1 MSRIALTA
9 TVAFTPPGG
18 RNRNRLRPA
27 HFGVTDFRLA
37 TPGGASSRCHR
48 PAPFPAPEG
57 GEDGFHF
64 APEVEPVE
72 LRYQLTHTGGLA
84 HSGTLEL
91 FTRHQKKPLW
101 TRALSGEELTA
112 GDHRLP
118 WDGRVAVC
126 EAFPDGVVTV
136 EHSPYKLKLTLQGSG
151 WAECPVAWTYF
162 HVLVDGLELELGD
175 PRVLAKARDR
185 DLAASLGRLPAPGQK
200 AEVRLVSNVFKTDT
214 HEMNDDTDFRHHR
227 AAWGNGPDIPIFA
240 RAWLKDSQGRRVDA
254 PRALGRVRFLW
265 DWEDEAEDVSRHAPR
280 ARAFLEQA
288 LNRQCSASRPRGDNA
303 HKDVGGKRGLPS
315 SAVFPKQRGYAP
327 QSRPREGV
335 FPFRVVPCRK
345 RGWAAYSEA
354 WTSGAFAG
362 RTGVLFQPSRIAGD
376 AWRVTVQ
383 LAYERRKDGGVAL
396 DVEDDAPLPAAVR
409 ASTGVFET
417 WREVHISRVVR
428 KHPSVS
434 GFSLAPVQ
442 EQFERA
448 FLRLVDRGGGVTD
461 VDAADYNR
469 RIAAAV
475 KRLPWE
481 GQAAIDP
488 TVDQY
493 AAGAHALT
501 FRTYAEF
508 RTEVKRLKRCDD
520 AALPRLLSKPEVDT
534 PVPDESA
541 YHRACKDWAKDIIV
555 KAFDEAPGRG
565 TPGILLLQFS
575 GLYNLERAPG
585 GVTVNGFSKDL
596 PSHDRTRCAVVQ
608 CGQATNYAS
617 NSNTLEQTI
626 AHEIG
631 HQLFL
636 PHAPF
641 PIHGKPTGAIA
652 TQHDQDGTDC
662 LMGYDYSMERRLCG
676 LCLLRLRGWN
686 KQMLNSDGSRN
697 AQP

>member
-1 MSRIALTA
+1 
-9 TVAFTPPGG
+9 
-18 RNRNRLRPA
+18 
-27 HFGVTDFRLA
+27 
-37 TPGGASSRCHR
+37 
-48 PAPFPAPEG
+48 
-57 GEDGFHF
+57 
-64 APEVEPVE
+64 VEPVE
-72 LRYQLTHTGGLA
+72 LRYHLTSTAGLA
-84 HSGTLEL
+84 RTGRLEL
-91 FTRHQKKPLW
+91 FTRHRKEPLW
-101 TRALSGEELTA
+101 TRELSAEELTA
-112 GDHRLP
+112 GEHRLP

-126 EAFPDGVVTV
+126 EAFPDGVITV

-162 HVLVDGLELELGD
+162 HVLVDAIELELGD

-185 DLAASLGRLPAPGQK
+185 ELAASLGRLPAPGQK
-200 AEVRLVSNVFKTDT
+200 AEVRLVGNVFKTSLE
-214 HEMNDDTDFRHHR
+214 EMEDDTDFKHHR

-240 RAWLKDSQGRRVDA
+240 RAWLRDSQGRKVDV

-265 DWEDEAEDVSRHAPR
+265 DWEDEAEDLSRHTPR

-288 LNRQCSASRPRGDNA
+288 LKRQCSASRPKGDNA

-315 SAVFPKQRGYAP
+315 SAVFPRQDGYAP
-327 QSRPREGV
+327 QGRPREGV
-335 FPFRVVPCRK
+335 FPFRVMPCRK
-345 RGWAAYSEA
+345 REWAAYSEA

-417 WREVHISRVVR
+417 WREVHISRIAR
-428 KHPSVS
+428 KNPSVS
-434 GFSLAPVQ
+434 GFSLAAVQ
-442 EQFERA
+442 QQFERA
-448 FLRLVDRGGGVTD
+448 YLRLVDRGGGVKD
-461 VDAADYNR
+461 MEAGDYNR

-475 KRLPWE
+475 KRQPWQV
-481 GQAAIDP
+481 QAAIDP
-488 TVDQY
+488 SVDQH
-493 AAGAHALT
+493 AAGSHALT
-501 FRTYAEF
+501 FRTYAQF

-520 AALPRLLSKPEVDT
+520 AALTRWLSKPEVARPVLEEDT
-534 PVPDESA
+534 
-541 YHRACKDWAKDIIV
+541 YHQLCKDWAKNILV
-555 KAFDEAPGRG
+555 NAFDEAPGRG

-585 GVTVNGFSKDL
+585 GVAINGFSKEL
-596 PSHDRTRCAVVQ
+596 PSRDRTRCAVVQ
-608 CGQATNYAS
+608 CGRATNYAG

-626 AHEIG
+626 AHELG

-641 PIHGKPTGAIA
+641 PLHRQPTGASA
-652 TQHDQDGTDC
+652 TQHDQDGSDC
-662 LMGYDYSMERRLCG
+662 LMGYDYSVERGLCG

-686 KQMLNSDGSRN
+686 KRLLSSDGSRN

>member
-1 MSRIALTA
+1 
-9 TVAFTPPGG
+9 
-18 RNRNRLRPA
+18 
-27 HFGVTDFRLA
+27 
-37 TPGGASSRCHR
+37 
-48 PAPFPAPEG
+48 
-57 GEDGFHF
+57 
-64 APEVEPVE
+64 VEPVE
-72 LRYQLTHTGGLA
+72 VRYQLTHTAGLA
-84 HSGTLEL
+84 RTGKLEL
-91 FTRHQKKPLW
+91 FTRHQKTPLW
-101 TRALSGEELTA
+101 TRELSTEELTA

-136 EHSPYKLKLTLQGSG
+136 EHSPYKLKLTLEGSG

-175 PRVLAKARDR
+175 PRVLARARDR
-185 DLAASLGRLPAPGQK
+185 DLATSLGRLPAPGQK
-200 AEVRLVSNVFKTDT
+200 AEVRLVCNVFKTNT
-214 HEMNDDTDFRHHR
+214 QEMEDDTDFRHHR

-254 PRALGRVRFLW
+254 PKALGRVRFLW
-265 DWEDEAEDVSRHAPR
+265 DWEDESEDLSRHTPR

-288 LNRQCSASRPRGDNA
+288 LNRQCSASRPKGDNA

-315 SAVFPKQRGYAP
+315 SAVFPKQRGHAP
-327 QSRPREGV
+327 QARPREGV

-417 WREVHISRVVR
+417 WREVHISRIVR
-428 KHPSVS
+428 KNPSVA
-434 GFSLAPVQ
+434 GFSLATVQ

-448 FLRLVDRGGGVTD
+448 FLRVVDRSGGVTD
-461 VDAADYNR
+461 LDAADYNR

-475 KRLPWE
+475 KKLSWE
-481 GQAAIDP
+481 TQAAIDP
-488 TVDQY
+488 AVDQY
-493 AAGAHALT
+493 AAGSRALT
-501 FRTYAEF
+501 FRTHAGF
-508 RTEVKRLKRCDD
+508 LAEVKRLKRCDD
-520 AALPRLLSKPEVDT
+520 AALLRWLSRPNVEVSI
-534 PVPDESA
+534 PDEEA
-541 YHRACKDWAKDIIV
+541 YHLLCKNWAKDILV
-555 KAFDEAPGRG
+555 TAFDEAPGRG

-585 GVTVNGFSKDL
+585 GVPVNGFSKEFR
-596 PSHDRTRCAVVQ
+596 SRDRTRCAVVQ
-608 CGQATNYAS
+608 CGAAANYAS
-617 NSNTLEQTI
+617 NSNSLEQTI
-626 AHEIG
+626 AHELG

-641 PIHGKPTGAIA
+641 PIHLNLAGANA
-652 TQHDQDGTDC
+652 TQHDQDGSDC
-662 LMGYDYSMERRLCG
+662 LMGYDYSVERRLCG

-686 KQMLNSDGSRN
+686 KRMLNSDGSRN

>member
-1 MSRIALTA
+1 MSRIALKA

-37 TPGGASSRCHR
+37 TSGGGTSRCHR
-48 PAPFPAPEG
+48 PAPFPMPAG

-64 APEVEPVE
+64 APELESVDI
-72 LRYQLTHTGGLA
+72 RYQLTHSAGLA
-84 HSGTLEL
+84 RTGRLEL

-101 TRALSGEELTA
+101 TRELSSEELNA
-112 GDHRLP
+112 GEHRLP
-118 WDGRVAVC
+118 WDGRVPVC

-185 DLAASLGRLPAPGQK
+185 EVTAAMERLPAPGQR
-200 AEVRLVSNVFKTDT
+200 AEVRLVGNVFKTDAKQM
-214 HEMNDDTDFRHHR
+214 EDDADFQNHR
-227 AAWGNGPDIPIFA
+227 REWGNGPDIPIFA

-265 DWEDEAEDVSRHAPR
+265 DWEDEAEDLSRHSPR
-280 ARAFLEQA
+280 TRAFLEGA
-288 LNRQCSASRPRGDNA
+288 LNRQCAVSRPKGDNA

-315 SAVFPKQRGYAP
+315 SAVFPKQGGYAP
-327 QSRPREGV
+327 QARPREGV

-409 ASTGVFET
+409 ASTGIFET
-417 WREVHISRVVR
+417 WREVHISRIVR
-428 KHPSVS
+428 KNPSVE
-434 GFSLAPVQ
+434 GFSLATVQ
-442 EQFERA
+442 QQFERA
-448 FLRLVDRGGGVTD
+448 FLRLEDCSGGVTEL
-461 VDAADYNR
+461 DAADYNR

-475 KRLPWE
+475 KKRPWE
-481 GQAAIDP
+481 ARAAIDP

-493 AAGAHALT
+493 AAGGHALT
-501 FRTYAEF
+501 FRTYGAF
-508 RTEVKRLKRCDD
+508 LAEVKRLKRCGD
-520 AALPRLLSKPEVDT
+520 AELPLWLSKGHVKDAVTDEDT
-534 PVPDESA
+534 
-541 YHRACKDWAKDIIV
+541 YHRLCKGWAKEILV
-555 KAFDEAPGRG
+555 TAFDEAPDRS
-565 TPGILLLQFS
+565 TPGILLLQFA

-585 GVTVNGFSKDL
+585 GIPVNGFSTEF
-596 PSHDRTRCAVVQ
+596 PSKDRTRCAVVQ
-608 CGQATNYAS
+608 CGAAANYAG

-641 PIHGKPTGAIA
+641 PIHRQPGGANA
-652 TQHDQDGTDC
+652 TQHDQDGSDC
-662 LMGYDYSMERRLCG
+662 LMGYDFTVARRLCG

-686 KQMLNSDGSRN
+686 KRQLSSDGSRN